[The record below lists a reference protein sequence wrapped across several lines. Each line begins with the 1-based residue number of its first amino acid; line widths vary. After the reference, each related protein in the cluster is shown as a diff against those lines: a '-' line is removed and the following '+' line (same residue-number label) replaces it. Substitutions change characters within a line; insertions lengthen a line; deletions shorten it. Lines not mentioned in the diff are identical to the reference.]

1 MRARWLL
8 GSAMALA
15 VLGGSP
21 SFATE
26 LSASDAAAVRTVFD
40 DVVRYIRA
48 GDWAS
53 WSKQWAEN
61 GVFHPAHAPALKGR
75 AAIQAYGRGFP
86 PIESVSFSNVQVWGD
101 GNLAYGTSGYT
112 LTFKK
117 GGPPTDTGKQLAVFR
132 RSASGRWEAVAV
144 SVNSDL
150 PLPAPPPAGAP
161 KP

>member
-1 MRARWLL
+1 MKARSLL
-8 GSAMALA
+8 GLTLGLA

-21 SFATE
+21 SFAAE
-26 LSASDAAAVRTVFD
+26 LSAQDAAAVRKVFD
-40 DVVRYIRA
+40 DVVKYIRA

-53 WSKQWAEN
+53 WASQWSED
-61 GVFHPAHAPALKGR
+61 GVFHRANGPLLKGR
-75 AAIQAYGRGFP
+75 AAIQAYGQGFP
-86 PIESVSFSNVQVWGD
+86 AIETVSFSNVQVSGE

-117 GGPPTDTGKQLAVFR
+117 GGPPPDTGKQLAVFR
-132 RSASGRWEAVAV
+132 RSASGKWEAVAV

-150 PLPAPPPAGAP
+150 PLPAPPPAAAP